1 MCERKVV
8 EETEGFVWI
17 LRWWWW
23 WWRRVGG
30 ESTQEG
36 YSTTRNDVFR
46 KVLETD
52 RSERVKETKR
62 SVVCMDEDEDED
74 EDKCSKCVGGR

>member
-8 EETEGFVWI
+8 GETEGFVWI

-23 WWRRVGG
+23 RSVGG

-46 KVLETD
+46 NVLETD
-52 RSERVKETKR
+52 RPERVKETKR

-74 EDKCSKCVGGR
+74 KCSRCVGGR